1 MVKTYLKYQLKDV
14 VGLINGKHA
23 IPRVSKEGKI
33 IYTGCNEYVLV
44 IDLKTGSIIKKILSS
59 EENFRFEVT
68 SLCLDSQNLNLA
80 VGYSNGSII
89 VYDIK
94 NDYSQIKKFSLHKSA
109 VTSLHF
115 NSSGNYLASG
125 SKDTLIYVWDLIG
138 ESVLYKL
145 SGHTNNILKVCF
157 HQVNM
162 NINSTNTN
170 KDNSVNNNNYDD
182 YEKTEI
188 LISSSKDSTV
198 KLWNLRNQETLQT
211 IADLVHKVTD
221 FQVFGNL
228 LLLGSYDNKV
238 RIYKF
243 QQTFSNEHKTFSY
256 VTLKGNLL
264 RESNSKIVNM
274 DLTPDGKMI
283 SILDNE
289 NNIQFFKILSELEI
303 KRLLVYSEMKKNN
316 RQAKREKLI
325 AKDNYKELFE
335 KAKIAYENEEYNYK
349 NIFFSIFTFIGGTNK
364 ITSHFFIEN
373 KLFPNIWKFA
383 TALSNN
389 SIYFYEMTS
398 ISINQNVY
406 LKKEEKISEVK
417 FDEEN
422 LNVENNYSF
431 ETFGHRDV
439 LRFVKFS
446 EMDNLFMTCSN
457 EAVKIWNYNSLNV
470 IKGIELENIIA
481 GSFILRDKYVILIFY
496 HLFF

>member
-23 IPRVSKEGKI
+23 IPTVSKEGKI

-44 IDLKTGSIIKKILSS
+44 IDLKTGSVIKKILSS

-68 SLCLDSQNLNLA
+68 SICLDSQNLNLA

-89 VYDIK
+89 IYDVK
-94 NDYSQIKKFSLHKSA
+94 SDYAQIKKFSLHKSA
-109 VTSLHF
+109 ITSLDF
-115 NSSGNYLASG
+115 NNSGNYLVSG

-157 HQVNM
+157 HQ
-162 NINSTNTN
+162 INLNSSSLNAN
-170 KDNSVNNNNYDD
+170 KDSGNNNYDD

-198 KLWNLRNQETLQT
+198 KIWNIRNQETLQT

-228 LLLGSYDNKV
+228 LLLGSYDSKV

-274 DLTPDGKMI
+274 DLSPDGKMI

-303 KRLLVYSEMKKNN
+303 KRRLVYSEMKKNIRN
-316 RQAKREKLI
+316 QKREKLV

-335 KAKIAYENEEYNYK
+335 KAKTAYENEEFNYK
-349 NIFFSIFTFIGGTNK
+349 NIFFSIFTFIGGNNK
-364 ITSHFFIEN
+364 ITSHFYIEN
-373 KLFPNIWKFA
+373 KLFPNVWKFA

-398 ISINQNVY
+398 NSINQNIY

-422 LNVENNYSF
+422 LNVDNNYAF
-431 ETFGHRDV
+431 ESFGHRDV

-446 EMDNLFMTCSN
+446 ELDNLFMTCSN
-457 EAVKIWNYNSLNV
+457 EAVKIWNYNTLNV
-470 IKGIELENIIA
+470 IKGIDLENIIA
-481 GSFILRDKYVILIFY
+481 GSFILRDKYVNLNFY
-496 HLFF
+496 

>member
-14 VGLINGKHA
+14 IGLINGKHS
-23 IPRVSKEGKI
+23 IPGVSKEGKI
-33 IYTGCNEYVLV
+33 IFTGCNEYVLV
-44 IDLKTGSIIKKILSS
+44 IDLKTGSILKKILSTD
-59 EENFRFEVT
+59 ENFRFEVT

-89 VYDIK
+89 VYDMK
-94 NDYSQIKKFSLHKSA
+94 NDYTQVKKFSLHKSA
-109 VTSLHF
+109 ITSLDF

-145 SGHTNNILKVCF
+145 TGHTNNILKVCF
-157 HQVNM
+157 HQ
-162 NINSTNTN
+162 INLDVTSFNTN
-170 KDNSVNNNNYDD
+170 RDNTGTNNYDD

-188 LISSSKDSTV
+188 LVSSSKDSTV

-221 FQVFGNL
+221 FQVFGKL
-228 LLLGSYDNKV
+228 LLLGSYDTKV

-243 QQTFSNEHKTFSY
+243 QQTYSNEHKTFSY
-256 VTLKGNLL
+256 VTLKGNLI
-264 RESNSKIVNM
+264 RDSNSKIVNM
-274 DLTPDGKMI
+274 DISTDGKII

-303 KRLLVYSEMKKNN
+303 KRRLVYSEMKRNSRNK
-316 RQAKREKLI
+316 KREKLV
-325 AKDNYKELFE
+325 ANDNYKELFE

-349 NIFFSIFTFIGGTNK
+349 NIFFSIFTFLGGNNK
-364 ITSHFFIEN
+364 ITFHFFIEN
-373 KLFPNIWKFA
+373 KLFPNVWRFA

-398 ISINQNVY
+398 NSINQNVY
-406 LKKEEKISEVK
+406 SKKEEKISEVK
-417 FDEEN
+417 FDEVN
-422 LNVENNYSF
+422 LNVDNNYAF
-431 ETFGHRDV
+431 ESFGHRDV

-457 EAVKIWNYNSLNV
+457 DAVKIWNHSTLNL
-470 IKGIELENIIA
+470 IKGIDLENIIG
-481 GSFILRDKYVILIFY
+481 GSFILRDKYVIFKNSPLIF
-496 HLFF
+496 

>member
-23 IPRVSKEGKI
+23 IPSVSKEGKI

-44 IDLKTGSIIKKILSS
+44 IDLKTGSIIKKILSTD
-59 EENFRFEVT
+59 ENFRFEVS

-89 VYDIK
+89 VYDAK
-94 NDYSQIKKFSLHKSA
+94 NNYAQIKKFSLHKSA
-109 VTSLHF
+109 VTSLDF
-115 NSSGNYLASG
+115 NASGNYLASG
-125 SKDTLIYVWDLIG
+125 SKDTLIHVWDLIG

-157 HQVNM
+157 HQINM
-162 NINSTNTN
+162 NTTSTNNN
-170 KDNSVNNNNYDD
+170 KDNTGNNNYEDF
-182 YEKTEI
+182 EKTEI

-221 FQVFGNL
+221 FQVLGNL
-228 LLLGSYDNKV
+228 LLLGSYDSKV

-243 QQTFSNEHKTFSY
+243 QQTFSNEHKTFYY
-256 VTLKGNLL
+256 VTLKGNLV

-274 DLTPDGKMI
+274 DLSPDGKMI

-303 KRLLVYSEMKKNN
+303 KRRLAYSELKKNSRN
-316 RQAKREKLI
+316 QKREKLV
-325 AKDNYKELFE
+325 AKDNFKELFE
-335 KAKIAYENEEYNYK
+335 KAKIAFENEEYNYK
-349 NIFFSIFTFIGGTNK
+349 NIFYSIFTFIGGTNK

-389 SIYFYEMTS
+389 SIYFYEMAS
-398 ISINQNVY
+398 NSINQNVY
-406 LKKEEKISEVK
+406 LKKEEKITEVK

-422 LNVENNYSF
+422 LNVDNNYTF
-431 ETFGHRDV
+431 ESFGHRDI

-481 GSFILRDKYVILIFY
+481 ASFILRDKYVK
-496 HLFF
+496 